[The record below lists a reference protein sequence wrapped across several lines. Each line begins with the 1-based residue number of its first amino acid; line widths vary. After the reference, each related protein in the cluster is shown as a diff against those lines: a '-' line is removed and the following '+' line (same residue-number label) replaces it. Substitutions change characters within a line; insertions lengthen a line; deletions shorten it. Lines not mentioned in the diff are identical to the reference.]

1 MCGIFGV
8 ISPSGVSD
16 RQRTQF
22 EQLSRRLAHR
32 GPDGSGLI
40 EDARALIGMHRLSIV
55 DVENGDQPFSDERH
69 MIHAVE
75 NGEIYNAQEIRDQF
89 IAQGHSF
96 HSRSDAEII
105 PHVVEVWGIEGV
117 ARLRGMFA
125 IAVLDLQQGVVHLV
139 RDRLGEKPLYV
150 HRSGGIVWFSS
161 ELRAM
166 VQSGCVPPSLEANRV
181 ASYLLHGFIP
191 EGPAFCE
198 TQVVEPGTIL
208 TIDMT
213 DGSAKTTDYW
223 RPWYYLGANDPS
235 TSELADILEDAV
247 SAACLSDVPV
257 GVALSGGLDSA
268 AVAAIAAKRVSN
280 LQAFTVG
287 YDTPS
292 ATDETRAAERIAQFL
307 GIDHHTVTVRTADVG
322 RSYREVTI
330 ARDEPIADIAGPSYF
345 ALAQAFREFDTP
357 VLLSGQGGDELFW
370 GYPWVREAAQMS
382 ATGLAP
388 IQSSPASYLQSVSA
402 SRSATAEA
410 IRSLGG
416 IRTQRRMRRLER
428 ESLSSE
434 VRIPLYPSSPGYS
447 LLRRRIQAIMPT
459 HRIEHPYLRYP
470 LPLEIE
476 STSLFAVAIL
486 ETYLRTNGLTQLDR
500 LTMHHS
506 VEART
511 PLVDHRLVEYV
522 LRTQGHG
529 AKSVN
534 DGKDRLRDA
543 VRLLV
548 PELPANG
555 RKQGFTP
562 PIRAW
567 MREIWLQERSSL
579 VDPSLAETH
588 LFDPRLLRKALA
600 SPFMRFGEVDML
612 AFRLLTLELWWRD
625 LAR

>member
-8 ISPSGVSD
+8 IGSSGVSD

-22 EQLSRRLAHR
+22 EELSRRLAHR

-55 DVENGDQPFSDERH
+55 DLENGEQPFSDERR
-69 MIHAVE
+69 MIYAVE
-75 NGEIYNAQEIRDQF
+75 NGEIYNAQEIRDQL

-96 HSRSDAEII
+96 RSLSDAEVI
-105 PHVVEVWGIEGV
+105 PHLVEVWGIESV

-125 IAVLDLQQGVVHLV
+125 IAVLDREQGVVHLV
-139 RDRLGEKPLYV
+139 RDRMGEKPLYV
-150 HRSGGIVWFSS
+150 HRSGGAVWFSS
-161 ELRAM
+161 ELRPL
-166 VQSGCVPPSLEANRV
+166 VQSGCVLPALEAERV
-181 ASYLLHGFIP
+181 ASYLLHGFMP
-191 EGPAFCE
+191 EGSAFCRTE
-198 TQVVEPGTIL
+198 VVEPGTIL
-208 TIDMT
+208 TINMS
-213 DGSAKTTDYW
+213 DGSTKTTPYW
-223 RPWYYLGANDPS
+223 RPWNHLGALASS
-235 TSELADILEDAV
+235 TGELADILGDAV

-268 AVAAIAAKRVSN
+268 AVAAIAAKQVSN

-292 ATDETRAAERIAQFL
+292 ATDETRAAARIARSL
-307 GIDHHTVTVRTADVG
+307 GINHHTVTVETADVG
-322 RSYREVTI
+322 RRYRDVTI

-345 ALAQAFREFDTP
+345 ALAQAFREFNTP

-370 GYPWVREAAQMS
+370 GYPWVRAAAQMS

-388 IQSSPASYLQSVSA
+388 IQSSPASYIRSAVA
-402 SRSATAEA
+402 SRGTTAEA

-416 IRTQRRMRRLER
+416 IRTQRRIRQIER
-428 ESLSSE
+428 ESLSSD
-434 VRIPLYPSSPGYS
+434 VSIPLYPSSPGYPM
-447 LLRRRIQAIMPT
+447 LRRKIQAIMLSEWLEQPVLSFPRSSEQEPT
-459 HRIEHPYLRYP
+459 N
-470 LPLEIE
+470 
-476 STSLFAVAIL
+476 LFAVAIL
-486 ETYLRTNGLTQLDR
+486 QTYLRTNGLTQLDR

-522 LRTQGHG
+522 LRTQGYG
-529 AKSVN
+529 SKALN
-534 DGKDRLRDA
+534 QGKTRLRDA
-543 VRLLV
+543 VELLA
-548 PELPANG
+548 PNLPVSG
-555 RKQGFTP
+555 PKQGFTP
-562 PIRAW
+562 PIHAW
-567 MREIWLQERSSL
+567 MREIWLQERGSL
-579 VDPSLAETH
+579 VDPSLAETQ

-600 SPFMRFGEVDML
+600 SPFLRFGEIDML